1 MQDGFTSGGYQTC
14 PTCDG
19 KGIIPEYHPPKE
31 TKKQNKM
38 EKTKLSELSLVDL
51 ITIESAVNDNNSKVA
66 LTGKEIRNLQ
76 DEIKSRISNIDFN
89 S

>member
-1 MQDGFTSGGYQTC
+1 
-14 PTCDG
+14 
-19 KGIIPEYHPPKE
+19 
-31 TKKQNKM
+31 M